1 MVRSDQASVL
11 AIDYG
16 EKRVG
21 ISLSHSISR
30 LAMPLITLNN
40 DASLFDAL
48 EKLIDENHVSNL
60 VVGHPR
66 DMNGQSTEQT
76 LRIETFT
83 NKLKSRFSL
92 PIDLQDEA
100 LTSMQAEAEL
110 IARKKPYTKSDVD
123 ALAATYILSDWLSE
137 HERIVD
143 S

>member
-1 MVRSDQASVL
+1 
-11 AIDYG
+11 
-16 EKRVG
+16 
-21 ISLSHSISR
+21 
-30 LAMPLITLNN
+30 
-40 DASLFDAL
+40 
-48 EKLIDENHVSNL
+48 

-100 LTSMQAEAEL
+100 LTSKQAEAEL